1 MTYLQVTCHII
12 ILGCLLTI
20 IFCAALLIKED
31 AHIYYVQPTEGVV
44 FLNKTRGVCP
54 DYRHPP
60 LFVFDSTCMI
70 STNVGHQPA

>member
-1 MTYLQVTCHII
+1 MSHLQVTRHII

-44 FLNKTRGVCP
+44 FR
-54 DYRHPP
+54 
-60 LFVFDSTCMI
+60 
-70 STNVGHQPA
+70 